1 MNNDIIKVLIYETK
15 QFLGGKMKNLNLLK
29 QFLGGKMKNLNLLIK
44 PASSSCNLRCR
55 YCFYYDVADNREVKN
70 YGIMNDDTLEN
81 MVKKVFDDVEY
92 SANFAFQGGEPT
104 MAGIEFF
111 EKFHKFVEKY
121 NTKKIIVNFSL
132 QTNGTLLNKN
142 FAFQGGEPT
151 MAGIEFFE
159 KFHKFV
165 EKYNTKK
172 IIVNFSL
179 QTNGTLLNKKWLE
192 LFKKHNYLIG
202 LSLDGNKEMHDTF
215 RIDAK
220 GEGTFSRVLKA
231 AKMMKKAE
239 VEFNIL
245 CVVNKLIAQ
254 NGKLVYNFFRN
265 NGFRYYQFIP
275 CLDSLSCSE
284 EKDYTLTAEDYG
296 KFLDETFN
304 LWYEDMM
311 SGKRIS
317 VRHFDNYTK
326 ILLGEEPEAC
336 DMVGDYG
343 KFLDETFNLW
353 YEDMMSGKRISVR
366 HFDNYTKI
374 LLGEEPEA
382 CDMVGHCNMNAVLES
397 DGSMYP
403 CDFYVL
409 DEFKVGNINESSFE
423 ELFKSEAEMRF
434 LSFEELFK
442 SEAEM
447 RFLRTSLAVDEKCKV
462 CRYFKICR
470 GGCRRHKELTAEGN
484 YENRF
489 CESYKYFF
497 ERNIDKMIK
506 TAEYVMKIRREN
518 FIKNK

>member
-1 MNNDIIKVLIYETK
+1 MNNDIIKVLRYE
-15 QFLGGKMKNLNLLK
+15 MK

-92 SANFAFQGGEPT
+92 SA
-104 MAGIEFF
+104 
-111 EKFHKFVEKY
+111 
-121 NTKKIIVNFSL
+121 
-132 QTNGTLLNKN
+132 N

-304 LWYEDMM
+304 LWYED
-311 SGKRIS
+311 I
-317 VRHFDNYTK
+317 
-326 ILLGEEPEAC
+326 
-336 DMVGDYG
+336 
-343 KFLDETFNLW
+343 
-353 YEDMMSGKRISVR
+353 MSGKRISVR

-409 DEFKVGNINESSFE
+409 DEFKVGNINES
-423 ELFKSEAEMRF
+423 
-434 LSFEELFK
+434 SFEELFK

-506 TAEYVMKIRREN
+506 TAEYVMKIRKEN

>member
-1 MNNDIIKVLIYETK
+1 MNNDIIKVLMYET
-15 QFLGGKMKNLNLLK
+15 K

-132 QTNGTLLNKN
+132 QTNGTLLNK
-142 FAFQGGEPT
+142 
-151 MAGIEFFE
+151 
-159 KFHKFV
+159 
-165 EKYNTKK
+165 
-172 IIVNFSL
+172 
-179 QTNGTLLNKKWLE
+179 KWLE

-220 GEGTFSRVLKA
+220 GEGTFSRVLKV

-254 NGKLVYNFFRN
+254 NGKLVYNFFKN

-284 EKDYTLTAEDYG
+284 EKDYTLTAE
-296 KFLDETFN
+296 
-304 LWYEDMM
+304 
-311 SGKRIS
+311 
-317 VRHFDNYTK
+317 
-326 ILLGEEPEAC
+326 
-336 DMVGDYG
+336 DYG

-434 LSFEELFK
+434 L
-442 SEAEM
+442 
-447 RFLRTSLAVDEKCKV
+447 RTSLAVDEKCKV

>member
-1 MNNDIIKVLIYETK
+1 M
-15 QFLGGKMKNLNLLK
+15 K

-111 EKFHKFVEKY
+111 EKFHK
-121 NTKKIIVNFSL
+121 L
-132 QTNGTLLNKN
+132 
-142 FAFQGGEPT
+142 
-151 MAGIEFFE
+151 
-159 KFHKFV
+159 V

-231 AKMMKKAE
+231 AKMMRKAE

-304 LWYEDMM
+304 LWYEDIM
-311 SGKRIS
+311 SDKRIS

-326 ILLGEEPEAC
+326 I
-336 DMVGDYG
+336 
-343 KFLDETFNLW
+343 
-353 YEDMMSGKRISVR
+353 I
-366 HFDNYTKI
+366 
-374 LLGEEPEA
+374 LGEEPEA

-409 DEFKVGNINESSFE
+409 DEFKVGNINEST
-423 ELFKSEAEMRF
+423 
-434 LSFEELFK
+434 FEELFK

-447 RFLRTSLAVDEKCKV
+447 RFLRTSLTVDEKCKV

-497 ERNIDKMIK
+497 EKNIDKMVK
-506 TAEYVMKIRREN
+506 VAEYVMKIRREN

>member
-1 MNNDIIKVLIYETK
+1 M
-15 QFLGGKMKNLNLLK
+15 K

-81 MVKKVFDDVEY
+81 MVKKVFDDVEHT
-92 SANFAFQGGEPT
+92 ANFAFQGGEPT

-111 EKFHKFVEKY
+111 EKFHK
-121 NTKKIIVNFSL
+121 L
-132 QTNGTLLNKN
+132 
-142 FAFQGGEPT
+142 
-151 MAGIEFFE
+151 
-159 KFHKFV
+159 V

-231 AKMMKKAE
+231 AKMMRKAE

-304 LWYEDMM
+304 LWYEDIM
-311 SGKRIS
+311 SDKRIS

-326 ILLGEEPEAC
+326 I
-336 DMVGDYG
+336 
-343 KFLDETFNLW
+343 
-353 YEDMMSGKRISVR
+353 I
-366 HFDNYTKI
+366 
-374 LLGEEPEA
+374 LGEEPEA

-409 DEFKVGNINESSFE
+409 DEFKVGNINES
-423 ELFKSEAEMRF
+423 
-434 LSFEELFK
+434 SFEELFK

-497 ERNIDKMIK
+497 EKNIDKMIK

>member
-1 MNNDIIKVLIYETK
+1 MNNDIIKVLRYE
-15 QFLGGKMKNLNLLK
+15 ME

-92 SANFAFQGGEPT
+92 SA
-104 MAGIEFF
+104 
-111 EKFHKFVEKY
+111 
-121 NTKKIIVNFSL
+121 
-132 QTNGTLLNKN
+132 N

-336 DMVGDYG
+336 DMVG
-343 KFLDETFNLW
+343 
-353 YEDMMSGKRISVR
+353 
-366 HFDNYTKI
+366 
-374 LLGEEPEA
+374 
-382 CDMVGHCNMNAVLES
+382 HCNMNAVLES

-409 DEFKVGNINESSFE
+409 DEFKVGNINES
-423 ELFKSEAEMRF
+423 
-434 LSFEELFK
+434 SFEELFK

>member
-1 MNNDIIKVLIYETK
+1 MNNDIIKVLIYET
-15 QFLGGKMKNLNLLK
+15 K

-132 QTNGTLLNKN
+132 QTNGTLLNK
-142 FAFQGGEPT
+142 
-151 MAGIEFFE
+151 
-159 KFHKFV
+159 
-165 EKYNTKK
+165 
-172 IIVNFSL
+172 
-179 QTNGTLLNKKWLE
+179 KWLE

-220 GEGTFSRVLKA
+220 GKGTFSRVLKA

-336 DMVGDYG
+336 DMVG
-343 KFLDETFNLW
+343 
-353 YEDMMSGKRISVR
+353 
-366 HFDNYTKI
+366 
-374 LLGEEPEA
+374 
-382 CDMVGHCNMNAVLES
+382 HCNMNAVLES

-409 DEFKVGNINESSFE
+409 DEFKVGNINES
-423 ELFKSEAEMRF
+423 
-434 LSFEELFK
+434 SFEELFK

>member
-1 MNNDIIKVLIYETK
+1 MNNDIIKVLIYET
-15 QFLGGKMKNLNLLK
+15 K

-132 QTNGTLLNKN
+132 QTNGTLLNK
-142 FAFQGGEPT
+142 
-151 MAGIEFFE
+151 
-159 KFHKFV
+159 
-165 EKYNTKK
+165 
-172 IIVNFSL
+172 
-179 QTNGTLLNKKWLE
+179 KWLE

-231 AKMMKKAE
+231 AKMMRKAE

-336 DMVGDYG
+336 DMVG
-343 KFLDETFNLW
+343 
-353 YEDMMSGKRISVR
+353 
-366 HFDNYTKI
+366 
-374 LLGEEPEA
+374 
-382 CDMVGHCNMNAVLES
+382 HCNMNAVLES

-409 DEFKVGNINESSFE
+409 DEFKVGNINES
-423 ELFKSEAEMRF
+423 
-434 LSFEELFK
+434 SFEELFK

-497 ERNIDKMIK
+497 EKNIDKMIK

>member
-1 MNNDIIKVLIYETK
+1 M
-15 QFLGGKMKNLNLLK
+15 K

-92 SANFAFQGGEPT
+92 SA
-104 MAGIEFF
+104 
-111 EKFHKFVEKY
+111 
-121 NTKKIIVNFSL
+121 
-132 QTNGTLLNKN
+132 N

-254 NGKLVYNFFRN
+254 NGKLVYNFFKN

-284 EKDYTLTAEDYG
+284 EKDYTLTAE
-296 KFLDETFN
+296 
-304 LWYEDMM
+304 
-311 SGKRIS
+311 
-317 VRHFDNYTK
+317 
-326 ILLGEEPEAC
+326 
-336 DMVGDYG
+336 DYG

-434 LSFEELFK
+434 L
-442 SEAEM
+442 
-447 RFLRTSLAVDEKCKV
+447 RTSLAVDEKCKV

>member
-1 MNNDIIKVLIYETK
+1 MNNDIIKVLIYET
-15 QFLGGKMKNLNLLK
+15 K

-92 SANFAFQGGEPT
+92 SA
-104 MAGIEFF
+104 
-111 EKFHKFVEKY
+111 
-121 NTKKIIVNFSL
+121 
-132 QTNGTLLNKN
+132 N

-254 NGKLVYNFFRN
+254 NGKLVYNFFKN

-284 EKDYTLTAEDYG
+284 EKDYTLTAE
-296 KFLDETFN
+296 
-304 LWYEDMM
+304 
-311 SGKRIS
+311 
-317 VRHFDNYTK
+317 
-326 ILLGEEPEAC
+326 
-336 DMVGDYG
+336 DYG

-434 LSFEELFK
+434 L
-442 SEAEM
+442 
-447 RFLRTSLAVDEKCKV
+447 RTSLAVDEKCKV

-497 ERNIDKMIK
+497 EKNIDKMIK

>member
-1 MNNDIIKVLIYETK
+1 M
-15 QFLGGKMKNLNLLK
+15 K

-81 MVKKVFDDVEY
+81 MVKKVFDDVEHT
-92 SANFAFQGGEPT
+92 A
-104 MAGIEFF
+104 
-111 EKFHKFVEKY
+111 
-121 NTKKIIVNFSL
+121 
-132 QTNGTLLNKN
+132 N

-231 AKMMKKAE
+231 AKMMRKAE

-336 DMVGDYG
+336 DMVG
-343 KFLDETFNLW
+343 
-353 YEDMMSGKRISVR
+353 
-366 HFDNYTKI
+366 
-374 LLGEEPEA
+374 
-382 CDMVGHCNMNAVLES
+382 HCNMNAVLES

-409 DEFKVGNINESSFE
+409 DEFKVGNINES
-423 ELFKSEAEMRF
+423 
-434 LSFEELFK
+434 SFEELFK

-497 ERNIDKMIK
+497 EKNIDKMIK

>member
-1 MNNDIIKVLIYETK
+1 MNNDIIKVLRYE
-15 QFLGGKMKNLNLLK
+15 ME

-132 QTNGTLLNKN
+132 QTNGTLLNK
-142 FAFQGGEPT
+142 
-151 MAGIEFFE
+151 
-159 KFHKFV
+159 
-165 EKYNTKK
+165 
-172 IIVNFSL
+172 
-179 QTNGTLLNKKWLE
+179 KWLE

-202 LSLDGNKEMHDTF
+202 LSLDGNKEMHNTF

-336 DMVGDYG
+336 DMVG
-343 KFLDETFNLW
+343 
-353 YEDMMSGKRISVR
+353 
-366 HFDNYTKI
+366 
-374 LLGEEPEA
+374 
-382 CDMVGHCNMNAVLES
+382 HCNMNAVLES

-409 DEFKVGNINESSFE
+409 DEFKVGNINES
-423 ELFKSEAEMRF
+423 
-434 LSFEELFK
+434 SFEELFK

>member
-1 MNNDIIKVLIYETK
+1 M
-15 QFLGGKMKNLNLLK
+15 K

-70 YGIMNDDTLEN
+70 YGIMNNDTLEN

-111 EKFHKFVEKY
+111 EKFHK
-121 NTKKIIVNFSL
+121 L
-132 QTNGTLLNKN
+132 
-142 FAFQGGEPT
+142 
-151 MAGIEFFE
+151 
-159 KFHKFV
+159 V

-231 AKMMKKAE
+231 AKMMRKAE

-304 LWYEDMM
+304 LWYEDIM
-311 SGKRIS
+311 SDKRIS

-326 ILLGEEPEAC
+326 I
-336 DMVGDYG
+336 
-343 KFLDETFNLW
+343 
-353 YEDMMSGKRISVR
+353 I
-366 HFDNYTKI
+366 
-374 LLGEEPEA
+374 LGEEPEA

-409 DEFKVGNINESSFE
+409 DEFKVGNINES
-423 ELFKSEAEMRF
+423 
-434 LSFEELFK
+434 SFEELFK

>member
-1 MNNDIIKVLIYETK
+1 M
-15 QFLGGKMKNLNLLK
+15 K

-104 MAGIEFF
+104 MAGIE
-111 EKFHKFVEKY
+111 
-121 NTKKIIVNFSL
+121 L
-132 QTNGTLLNKN
+132 
-142 FAFQGGEPT
+142 
-151 MAGIEFFE
+151 FE

-179 QTNGTLLNKKWLE
+179 QTNGTLLNKKWLD

-254 NGKLVYNFFRN
+254 NGKLVYNFFKN

-284 EKDYTLTAEDYG
+284 EKDYTLTAE
-296 KFLDETFN
+296 
-304 LWYEDMM
+304 
-311 SGKRIS
+311 
-317 VRHFDNYTK
+317 
-326 ILLGEEPEAC
+326 
-336 DMVGDYG
+336 DYG

-434 LSFEELFK
+434 L
-442 SEAEM
+442 
-447 RFLRTSLAVDEKCKV
+447 RTSLAVDEKCKV

-484 YENRF
+484 SENRF

>member
-1 MNNDIIKVLIYETK
+1 MNNDIIKVLIYET
-15 QFLGGKMKNLNLLK
+15 K

-92 SANFAFQGGEPT
+92 SA
-104 MAGIEFF
+104 
-111 EKFHKFVEKY
+111 
-121 NTKKIIVNFSL
+121 
-132 QTNGTLLNKN
+132 N

-336 DMVGDYG
+336 DMVG
-343 KFLDETFNLW
+343 
-353 YEDMMSGKRISVR
+353 
-366 HFDNYTKI
+366 
-374 LLGEEPEA
+374 
-382 CDMVGHCNMNAVLES
+382 HCNMNAVLES

-409 DEFKVGNINESSFE
+409 DEFKVGNINES
-423 ELFKSEAEMRF
+423 
-434 LSFEELFK
+434 SFEELFK

-497 ERNIDKMIK
+497 EKNIDKMVK
-506 TAEYVMKIRREN
+506 VAEYVMKIRREN

>member
-1 MNNDIIKVLIYETK
+1 MNNDIIKVLIYET
-15 QFLGGKMKNLNLLK
+15 K

-104 MAGIEFF
+104 I
-111 EKFHKFVEKY
+111 
-121 NTKKIIVNFSL
+121 
-132 QTNGTLLNKN
+132 
-142 FAFQGGEPT
+142 
-151 MAGIEFFE
+151 AGIEFFE

-336 DMVGDYG
+336 DMVG
-343 KFLDETFNLW
+343 
-353 YEDMMSGKRISVR
+353 
-366 HFDNYTKI
+366 
-374 LLGEEPEA
+374 
-382 CDMVGHCNMNAVLES
+382 HCNMNAVLES

-409 DEFKVGNINESSFE
+409 DEFKVGNINES
-423 ELFKSEAEMRF
+423 
-434 LSFEELFK
+434 SFEELFK

>member
-1 MNNDIIKVLIYETK
+1 MEKIGNNDIIKVLIYET
-15 QFLGGKMKNLNLLK
+15 K

-132 QTNGTLLNKN
+132 QTNGTLLNK
-142 FAFQGGEPT
+142 
-151 MAGIEFFE
+151 
-159 KFHKFV
+159 
-165 EKYNTKK
+165 
-172 IIVNFSL
+172 
-179 QTNGTLLNKKWLE
+179 KWLE

-220 GEGTFSRVLKA
+220 GEGTFLRVLKA

-336 DMVGDYG
+336 DMVG
-343 KFLDETFNLW
+343 
-353 YEDMMSGKRISVR
+353 
-366 HFDNYTKI
+366 
-374 LLGEEPEA
+374 
-382 CDMVGHCNMNAVLES
+382 HCNMNAVLES

-409 DEFKVGNINESSFE
+409 DEFKVGNINES
-423 ELFKSEAEMRF
+423 
-434 LSFEELFK
+434 SFEELFK

>member
-1 MNNDIIKVLIYETK
+1 MNNDIIKVLIYET
-15 QFLGGKMKNLNLLK
+15 K

-81 MVKKVFDDVEY
+81 MVKKVFDAVEY

-111 EKFHKFVEKY
+111 EKFHK
-121 NTKKIIVNFSL
+121 L
-132 QTNGTLLNKN
+132 
-142 FAFQGGEPT
+142 
-151 MAGIEFFE
+151 
-159 KFHKFV
+159 V

-231 AKMMKKAE
+231 AKMMRKAE

-304 LWYEDMM
+304 LWYEDIM
-311 SGKRIS
+311 SDKRIS

-326 ILLGEEPEAC
+326 I
-336 DMVGDYG
+336 
-343 KFLDETFNLW
+343 
-353 YEDMMSGKRISVR
+353 I
-366 HFDNYTKI
+366 
-374 LLGEEPEA
+374 LGEEPEA

-409 DEFKVGNINESSFE
+409 DEFKVGNINESTFE
-423 ELFKSEAEMRF
+423 ELFKN
-434 LSFEELFK
+434 
-442 SEAEM
+442 EAEM

-497 ERNIDKMIK
+497 EKNIDKMVK
-506 TAEYVMKIRREN
+506 VAEYVMKIRREN

>member
-1 MNNDIIKVLIYETK
+1 MNNDIIKVLIYET
-15 QFLGGKMKNLNLLK
+15 K

-132 QTNGTLLNKN
+132 QTNGTLLNK
-142 FAFQGGEPT
+142 
-151 MAGIEFFE
+151 
-159 KFHKFV
+159 
-165 EKYNTKK
+165 
-172 IIVNFSL
+172 
-179 QTNGTLLNKKWLE
+179 KWLE
-192 LFKKHNYLIG
+192 LFKKYNYLIG

-336 DMVGDYG
+336 DMVG
-343 KFLDETFNLW
+343 
-353 YEDMMSGKRISVR
+353 
-366 HFDNYTKI
+366 
-374 LLGEEPEA
+374 
-382 CDMVGHCNMNAVLES
+382 HCNMNAVLES

-409 DEFKVGNINESSFE
+409 DEFKVGNINES
-423 ELFKSEAEMRF
+423 
-434 LSFEELFK
+434 SFEELFK

>member
-1 MNNDIIKVLIYETK
+1 M
-15 QFLGGKMKNLNLLK
+15 K

-92 SANFAFQGGEPT
+92 SA
-104 MAGIEFF
+104 
-111 EKFHKFVEKY
+111 
-121 NTKKIIVNFSL
+121 
-132 QTNGTLLNKN
+132 N

-336 DMVGDYG
+336 DMVG
-343 KFLDETFNLW
+343 
-353 YEDMMSGKRISVR
+353 
-366 HFDNYTKI
+366 
-374 LLGEEPEA
+374 
-382 CDMVGHCNMNAVLES
+382 HCNMNAVLES

-409 DEFKVGNINESSFE
+409 DEFKVGNINES
-423 ELFKSEAEMRF
+423 
-434 LSFEELFK
+434 SFEELFK

>member
-1 MNNDIIKVLIYETK
+1 MNNDIIKVLMYET
-15 QFLGGKMKNLNLLK
+15 K

-81 MVKKVFDDVEY
+81 MVKKVFEDVEY
-92 SANFAFQGGEPT
+92 SA
-104 MAGIEFF
+104 
-111 EKFHKFVEKY
+111 
-121 NTKKIIVNFSL
+121 
-132 QTNGTLLNKN
+132 N

-231 AKMMKKAE
+231 AKMMKKAD

-254 NGKLVYNFFRN
+254 NGKLVYNFFKN

-311 SGKRIS
+311 SDKRIS

-326 ILLGEEPEAC
+326 I
-336 DMVGDYG
+336 
-343 KFLDETFNLW
+343 
-353 YEDMMSGKRISVR
+353 I
-366 HFDNYTKI
+366 
-374 LLGEEPEA
+374 LGEEPEA

-434 LSFEELFK
+434 L
-442 SEAEM
+442 
-447 RFLRTSLAVDEKCKV
+447 RTSLAVDEKCKV

-489 CESYKYFF
+489 CKSYKYFF
-497 ERNIDKMIK
+497 EKNIDKMVK

>member
-1 MNNDIIKVLIYETK
+1 MNNDIIKVLIYET
-15 QFLGGKMKNLNLLK
+15 K

-132 QTNGTLLNKN
+132 QTNGTLLNK
-142 FAFQGGEPT
+142 
-151 MAGIEFFE
+151 
-159 KFHKFV
+159 
-165 EKYNTKK
+165 
-172 IIVNFSL
+172 
-179 QTNGTLLNKKWLE
+179 KWLE

-220 GEGTFSRVLKA
+220 GEGTFLRVLKA

-336 DMVGDYG
+336 DMVG
-343 KFLDETFNLW
+343 
-353 YEDMMSGKRISVR
+353 
-366 HFDNYTKI
+366 
-374 LLGEEPEA
+374 
-382 CDMVGHCNMNAVLES
+382 HCNMNAVLES

-409 DEFKVGNINESSFE
+409 DEFKVGNINES
-423 ELFKSEAEMRF
+423 
-434 LSFEELFK
+434 SFEELFK

>member
-1 MNNDIIKVLIYETK
+1 
-15 QFLGGKMKNLNLLK
+15 
-29 QFLGGKMKNLNLLIK
+29 MKNLNLLIK

-81 MVKKVFDDVEY
+81 MVKKVFEDVEY

-104 MAGIEFF
+104 MAG
-111 EKFHKFVEKY
+111 
-121 NTKKIIVNFSL
+121 L
-132 QTNGTLLNKN
+132 
-142 FAFQGGEPT
+142 
-151 MAGIEFFE
+151 EFFE

-202 LSLDGNKEMHDTF
+202 LSLDGNKDMHDTF

-231 AKMMKKAE
+231 AKMMKKAD

-254 NGKLVYNFFRN
+254 NGKLVYNFFKN

-284 EKDYTLTAEDYG
+284 EKDYTLTAE
-296 KFLDETFN
+296 
-304 LWYEDMM
+304 
-311 SGKRIS
+311 
-317 VRHFDNYTK
+317 
-326 ILLGEEPEAC
+326 
-336 DMVGDYG
+336 DYG

-434 LSFEELFK
+434 L
-442 SEAEM
+442 
-447 RFLRTSLAVDEKCKV
+447 RTSLAVDEKCKV

-497 ERNIDKMIK
+497 EKNIDKMVK

-518 FIKNK
+518 FIKNR

>member
-1 MNNDIIKVLIYETK
+1 M
-15 QFLGGKMKNLNLLK
+15 K

-111 EKFHKFVEKY
+111 EKFHK
-121 NTKKIIVNFSL
+121 L
-132 QTNGTLLNKN
+132 
-142 FAFQGGEPT
+142 
-151 MAGIEFFE
+151 
-159 KFHKFV
+159 V

-231 AKMMKKAE
+231 AKMMRKAE

-304 LWYEDMM
+304 LWYEDIM
-311 SGKRIS
+311 SDKRIS

-326 ILLGEEPEAC
+326 I
-336 DMVGDYG
+336 
-343 KFLDETFNLW
+343 
-353 YEDMMSGKRISVR
+353 I
-366 HFDNYTKI
+366 
-374 LLGEEPEA
+374 LGEEPEA

-409 DEFKVGNINESSFE
+409 DEFKVGNINES
-423 ELFKSEAEMRF
+423 
-434 LSFEELFK
+434 SFEELFK

>member
-1 MNNDIIKVLIYETK
+1 
-15 QFLGGKMKNLNLLK
+15 
-29 QFLGGKMKNLNLLIK
+29 MKNLNLLIK
-44 PASSSCNLRCR
+44 PASSSCNLRCK

-132 QTNGTLLNKN
+132 QTNGTLLD
-142 FAFQGGEPT
+142 
-151 MAGIEFFE
+151 
-159 KFHKFV
+159 
-165 EKYNTKK
+165 
-172 IIVNFSL
+172 
-179 QTNGTLLNKKWLE
+179 KKWLD

-202 LSLDGNKEMHDTF
+202 LSLDGNKDMHDTF

-220 GEGTFSRVLKA
+220 GDGTFSRVLKA

-275 CLDSLSCSE
+275 CLDSLSGSE

-304 LWYEDMM
+304 LWYEDIM
-311 SGKRIS
+311 SDKRIS

-326 ILLGEEPEAC
+326 I
-336 DMVGDYG
+336 
-343 KFLDETFNLW
+343 
-353 YEDMMSGKRISVR
+353 I
-366 HFDNYTKI
+366 
-374 LLGEEPEA
+374 LGEEPEA

-409 DEFKVGNINESSFE
+409 DEFKVGNINEST
-423 ELFKSEAEMRF
+423 
-434 LSFEELFK
+434 FEELFK

-447 RFLRTSLAVDEKCKV
+447 RFLRTSLAVNEKCKV
-462 CRYFKICR
+462 CRYFRICR
-470 GGCRRHKELTAEGN
+470 GGCRRHKELTVEGN

-497 ERNIDKMIK
+497 EKNIDKMVK
-506 TAEYVMKIRREN
+506 VAEYVMKIRREN
-518 FIKNK
+518 FMKNK

>member
-1 MNNDIIKVLIYETK
+1 M
-15 QFLGGKMKNLNLLK
+15 K

-81 MVKKVFDDVEY
+81 MVKKVFDDVEHT
-92 SANFAFQGGEPT
+92 ANFAFQGGEPT

-111 EKFHKFVEKY
+111 EKFHK
-121 NTKKIIVNFSL
+121 L
-132 QTNGTLLNKN
+132 
-142 FAFQGGEPT
+142 
-151 MAGIEFFE
+151 
-159 KFHKFV
+159 V

-215 RIDAK
+215 RIDSK
-220 GEGTFSRVLKA
+220 GEGTFSKVLKA

-304 LWYEDMM
+304 LWYEDIM
-311 SGKRIS
+311 SDKRIS

-326 ILLGEEPEAC
+326 I
-336 DMVGDYG
+336 
-343 KFLDETFNLW
+343 
-353 YEDMMSGKRISVR
+353 I
-366 HFDNYTKI
+366 
-374 LLGEEPEA
+374 LGEEPEA

-409 DEFKVGNINESSFE
+409 DEFKVGNINEST
-423 ELFKSEAEMRF
+423 
-434 LSFEELFK
+434 FEELFK

-447 RFLRTSLAVDEKCKV
+447 RFLRTSLVVDEKCKV

-497 ERNIDKMIK
+497 EKNIDKMVK
-506 TAEYVMKIRREN
+506 VAEYVMKIRREN

>member
-1 MNNDIIKVLIYETK
+1 MNNDIIKVLIYET
-15 QFLGGKMKNLNLLK
+15 K

-132 QTNGTLLNKN
+132 QTNGTLLNK
-142 FAFQGGEPT
+142 
-151 MAGIEFFE
+151 
-159 KFHKFV
+159 
-165 EKYNTKK
+165 
-172 IIVNFSL
+172 
-179 QTNGTLLNKKWLE
+179 KWLE

-231 AKMMKKAE
+231 AKMMRKAE

-304 LWYEDMM
+304 LWYEDIM
-311 SGKRIS
+311 SDKRIS

-326 ILLGEEPEAC
+326 I
-336 DMVGDYG
+336 
-343 KFLDETFNLW
+343 
-353 YEDMMSGKRISVR
+353 I
-366 HFDNYTKI
+366 
-374 LLGEEPEA
+374 LGEEPEA

-409 DEFKVGNINESSFE
+409 DEFKVGNINEST
-423 ELFKSEAEMRF
+423 
-434 LSFEELFK
+434 FEELFK

-497 ERNIDKMIK
+497 EKNIDKMVK
-506 TAEYVMKIRREN
+506 VAEYVMKIRREN

>member
-1 MNNDIIKVLIYETK
+1 
-15 QFLGGKMKNLNLLK
+15 
-29 QFLGGKMKNLNLLIK
+29 MKNLNLLIK

-111 EKFHKFVEKY
+111 EKFHK
-121 NTKKIIVNFSL
+121 L
-132 QTNGTLLNKN
+132 
-142 FAFQGGEPT
+142 
-151 MAGIEFFE
+151 
-159 KFHKFV
+159 V

-336 DMVGDYG
+336 DMVG
-343 KFLDETFNLW
+343 
-353 YEDMMSGKRISVR
+353 
-366 HFDNYTKI
+366 
-374 LLGEEPEA
+374 
-382 CDMVGHCNMNAVLES
+382 HCNMNAVLES

-409 DEFKVGNINESSFE
+409 DEFKVGNINES
-423 ELFKSEAEMRF
+423 
-434 LSFEELFK
+434 SFEELFK

-497 ERNIDKMIK
+497 EKNIDKMIK

>member
-1 MNNDIIKVLIYETK
+1 MNNDIIKVLIYET
-15 QFLGGKMKNLNLLK
+15 K

-132 QTNGTLLNKN
+132 QTNGTLL
-142 FAFQGGEPT
+142 
-151 MAGIEFFE
+151 
-159 KFHKFV
+159 
-165 EKYNTKK
+165 
-172 IIVNFSL
+172 S
-179 QTNGTLLNKKWLE
+179 KKWLE

-304 LWYEDMM
+304 LLYEDIM
-311 SGKRIS
+311 S
-317 VRHFDNYTK
+317 D
-326 ILLGEEPEAC
+326 
-336 DMVGDYG
+336 
-343 KFLDETFNLW
+343 
-353 YEDMMSGKRISVR
+353 KRISVR

-409 DEFKVGNINESSFE
+409 DEFKVGNINES
-423 ELFKSEAEMRF
+423 
-434 LSFEELFK
+434 SFEELFK

>member
-1 MNNDIIKVLIYETK
+1 MNNDIIKVLIYET
-15 QFLGGKMKNLNLLK
+15 K

-132 QTNGTLLNKN
+132 QTNGTLLNK
-142 FAFQGGEPT
+142 
-151 MAGIEFFE
+151 
-159 KFHKFV
+159 
-165 EKYNTKK
+165 
-172 IIVNFSL
+172 
-179 QTNGTLLNKKWLE
+179 KWLE

-231 AKMMKKAE
+231 AKMMKKAD

-304 LWYEDMM
+304 LWYEDIM
-311 SGKRIS
+311 S
-317 VRHFDNYTK
+317 D
-326 ILLGEEPEAC
+326 
-336 DMVGDYG
+336 
-343 KFLDETFNLW
+343 
-353 YEDMMSGKRISVR
+353 KRISVR

-434 LSFEELFK
+434 L
-442 SEAEM
+442 
-447 RFLRTSLAVDEKCKV
+447 RTSLAVDEKCKV

-497 ERNIDKMIK
+497 EKNIDKMIK

>member
-1 MNNDIIKVLIYETK
+1 
-15 QFLGGKMKNLNLLK
+15 
-29 QFLGGKMKNLNLLIK
+29 MKNLNLLIK

-81 MVKKVFDDVEY
+81 MVKKVFEDVEY
-92 SANFAFQGGEPT
+92 SA
-104 MAGIEFF
+104 
-111 EKFHKFVEKY
+111 
-121 NTKKIIVNFSL
+121 
-132 QTNGTLLNKN
+132 N

-231 AKMMKKAE
+231 AKMMKKAD

-254 NGKLVYNFFRN
+254 NGKLVYNFFKN

-326 ILLGEEPEAC
+326 I
-336 DMVGDYG
+336 
-343 KFLDETFNLW
+343 
-353 YEDMMSGKRISVR
+353 I
-366 HFDNYTKI
+366 
-374 LLGEEPEA
+374 LGEEPEA

-409 DEFKVGNINESSFE
+409 DEFKVGNINES
-423 ELFKSEAEMRF
+423 
-434 LSFEELFK
+434 SFEELFK

>member
-1 MNNDIIKVLIYETK
+1 MNNDIIKVLIYET
-15 QFLGGKMKNLNLLK
+15 K

-132 QTNGTLLNKN
+132 QTNGTLL
-142 FAFQGGEPT
+142 
-151 MAGIEFFE
+151 
-159 KFHKFV
+159 
-165 EKYNTKK
+165 
-172 IIVNFSL
+172 S
-179 QTNGTLLNKKWLE
+179 KKWLE

-220 GEGTFSRVLKA
+220 GEGTFSSVLKA

-254 NGKLVYNFFRN
+254 NGKLVYNFFKN

-284 EKDYTLTAEDYG
+284 EKDYTLTSE
-296 KFLDETFN
+296 
-304 LWYEDMM
+304 
-311 SGKRIS
+311 
-317 VRHFDNYTK
+317 
-326 ILLGEEPEAC
+326 
-336 DMVGDYG
+336 DYG

-409 DEFKVGNINESSFE
+409 DEFKVGNINESSFG
-423 ELFKSEAEMRF
+423 
-434 LSFEELFK
+434 ELFK

-497 ERNIDKMIK
+497 EKNIDKMIK

>member
-1 MNNDIIKVLIYETK
+1 MNNDIIKVLIYET
-15 QFLGGKMKNLNLLK
+15 K

-132 QTNGTLLNKN
+132 QTNGTLLNK
-142 FAFQGGEPT
+142 
-151 MAGIEFFE
+151 
-159 KFHKFV
+159 
-165 EKYNTKK
+165 
-172 IIVNFSL
+172 
-179 QTNGTLLNKKWLE
+179 KWLE

-231 AKMMKKAE
+231 AKMMKKAD

-336 DMVGDYG
+336 DMVG
-343 KFLDETFNLW
+343 
-353 YEDMMSGKRISVR
+353 
-366 HFDNYTKI
+366 
-374 LLGEEPEA
+374 
-382 CDMVGHCNMNAVLES
+382 HCNMNAVLES

-409 DEFKVGNINESSFE
+409 DEFKVGNINES
-423 ELFKSEAEMRF
+423 
-434 LSFEELFK
+434 SFEELFK